1 MFKVE
6 ELEELLCERLL
17 HMLPPDLAW
26 MSNINILTDDHNEW
40 CDHNNLLKNYEEARR
55 KIRIMNR
62 RKVLIPIRFI
72 ILISIFV
79 LIIIIITTNIGIKI
93 T

>member
-1 MFKVE
+1 MFKVG

-26 MSNINILTDDHNEW
+26 VSIVIILTDDHTKW

-62 RKVLIPIRFI
+62 RKVLILIRFI
-72 ILISIFV
+72 ILINIFV
-79 LIIIIITTNIGIKI
+79 LLIIIITTNIGIKI

>member
-1 MFKVE
+1 M
-6 ELEELLCERLL
+6 
-17 HMLPPDLAW
+17 
-26 MSNINILTDDHNEW
+26 IITEW
-40 CDHNNLLKNYEEARR
+40 CDYNNWLKNNEEARR
-55 KIRIMNR
+55 KIRKIRKMKT

-79 LIIIIITTNIGIKI
+79 LLIIIITTNIGIKI